1 MQVNLEIF
9 KIHCTLNHSDFSLR
23 LTKAQHH
30 YRWYFWVKFV
40 AKLFFFLKCKKM
52 KPYDFLLI
60 PTYYDSL
67 YFYAITSL

>member
-30 YRWYFWVKFV
+30 YSSTNAFQVVFLGKICCKAV
-40 AKLFFFLKCKKM
+40 FFLKCKKNE
-52 KPYDFLLI
+52 
-60 PTYYDSL
+60 
-67 YFYAITSL
+67 AI